1 LLQVD
6 YCYYIYY
13 YYYGGDDYSM
23 HEGIMQHSELAAKE
37 GRMATLRGGQIL
49 RQYCNKRT
57 QKRQTEMCTPAVGMD
72 MEKDQS
78 LRFTTMSPIRVR
90 DSGSVTS
97 PEPIKVKSLTDSKL
111 STSQTQVIVRK
122 FSLPPYG
129 SAKPK
134 QRWKQLCNL
143 QHEMTTTLP
152 MSSVKILRP
161 STPLIREY
169 RPGTL
174 QSYPAGTL
182 DVMNSTSQEPQTLKK
197 VDLDSSASSKEEN
210 SVHSVSRPV
219 NIKTVTS
226 DDTLVSK
233 IDDVSVEEILDMAEE
248 IPEVAAVAEVSNVGG
263 TIKFGPFETAYSNI
277 GMVGGK
283 FMIFQPFP
291 GTKHVSQQ
299 EGGNSKVNMI
309 VLKSPQ
315 GAAVEAVSGRRVI
328 KSVVGEK
335 EMARSLLKT
344 SLMQGSVKAGSELS
358 SKEHGAMQEN
368 LKYNSEP
375 TMKERNVVG
384 GNLKLNSQFVNKEQ
398 HVEQTRVKHN
408 SEPDNKQQNVVQ
420 ENLKLSSD
428 LCKNEQNVKLRS
440 CKNNT
445 ESASEKQIVTYG
457 DLKHGCGPRS
467 GDQNVV
473 SCGNLKSA
481 SERSTKEQNI
491 VAVDQLPQEHNC
503 LKVAQDGLQDTV
515 TEPLQVTAVVAPQQT
530 SAQNKNSR
538 VAYFDTV
545 TEHVSA
551 EQKQLQKLQLE
562 ILMMKRRQN
571 IAMHV
576 ERNVLRAKELKLV
589 QEVMLPARKVLLS
602 EMGTQTNLFSLVE
615 PGRMVE
621 MTISADKPGK

>member
-6 YCYYIYY
+6 YCYIYY

-23 HEGIMQHSELAAKE
+23 FEGIMQHSELAAKE

-57 QKRQTEMCTPAVGMD
+57 QKRQTEMCTPAVGTD
-72 MEKDQS
+72 MEKGQS
-78 LRFTTMSPIRVR
+78 LRFTTSPIKVR
-90 DSGSVTS
+90 DSCPVTS
-97 PEPIKVKSLTDSKL
+97 PERIKVKSLPDPKL

-152 MSSVKILRP
+152 MPSVKILRP
-161 STPLIREY
+161 STPLTREY

-174 QSYPAGTL
+174 QIYPAGTL
-182 DVMNSTSQEPQTLKK
+182 DVMNSTSQKPQTIKK
-197 VDLDSSASSKEEN
+197 VDLDTSASSKEEN
-210 SVHSVSRPV
+210 SVPSLSPPV
-219 NIKTVTS
+219 NIKTVMS

-233 IDDVSVEEILDMAEE
+233 IDVNVKEILDMAD
-248 IPEVAAVAEVSNVGG
+248 EVQEVAEVSNVGG

-283 FMIFQPFP
+283 FMIFQPLP
-291 GTKHVSQQ
+291 GTKHVIQQ

-315 GAAVEAVSGRRVI
+315 GAAVEAMSGKRVI
-328 KSVVGEK
+328 KSIVGEK
-335 EMARSLLKT
+335 EVTRSLLKT
-344 SLMQGSVKAGSELS
+344 SLVQGSVKAGSEQS

-368 LKYNSEP
+368 LKHNCEP
-375 TMKERNVVG
+375 TVKEQNVVW

-398 HVEQTRVKHN
+398 NVEQTSLKHN

-420 ENLKLSSD
+420 QNLKPSSELS
-428 LCKNEQNVKLRS
+428 KNEQNVKLGN

-445 ESASEKQIVTYG
+445 ESSSKEQIVT
-457 DLKHGCGPRS
+457 DENLKHGPGTRS

-473 SCGNLKSA
+473 SYGKLKSV
-481 SERSTKEQNI
+481 SERSSKEQNI
-491 VAVDQLPQEHNC
+491 VTVHPLPQEHNC
-503 LKVAQDGLQDTV
+503 LQVTQDGLQDTIA
-515 TEPLQVTAVVAPQQT
+515 EPLQTTAVVAPQQT
-530 SAQNKNSR
+530 SAQNKNSHH
-538 VAYFDTV
+538 VLHFDKV
-545 TEHVSA
+545 TEDVSA
-551 EQKQLQKLQLE
+551 EQKQLQKLHLE

-571 IAMHV
+571 IAMQV

-602 EMGTQTNLFSLVE
+602 EMSTQTNLFSLVE

-621 MTISADKPGK
+621 MMISSEKPGK